1 MFTYKCKLSF
11 LLRLNDLDH
20 PGSHVDVYHALASQQ
35 MG

>member
-1 MFTYKCKLSF
+1 MFTNKYKQSF

-20 PGSHVDVYHALASQQ
+20 PGSHADVYHGLASQQ